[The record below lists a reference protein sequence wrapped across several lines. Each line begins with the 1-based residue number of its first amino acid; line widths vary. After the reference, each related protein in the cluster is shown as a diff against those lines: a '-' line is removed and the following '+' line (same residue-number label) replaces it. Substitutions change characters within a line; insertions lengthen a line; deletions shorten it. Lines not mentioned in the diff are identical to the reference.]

1 MVGGEPAEEYAW
13 PWQVAMLENGE
24 HICGASLIDPWW
36 IITAAHCVD
45 PCYLCTPHVFE
56 FRVGSISLTSKTD
69 VTQVRRASRIFTHPE
84 YDLLDDEEDDHD
96 IALFRMSQPFNL
108 THDYRVNTVC
118 LPTEDMDDE
127 FGAEKVATVTGWG
140 TLQSGKSDF
149 PDTMYQVNVPIYD
162 QEQCNKSLNGEI
174 TDNMLCA
181 GLPEG
186 GGDACQTNINGC
198 VTGWGQESLLSST
211 SRFMKEVELPIVD
224 RQTCEESVD
233 EDEGE
238 FTDNMFCAGYHS
250 AQQDTCTGDAGGPFA
265 FRHDDGRWYQLGIVS
280 WGVGCAEEGE
290 YGFYTS
296 VSRYLHWLRSKNVT
310 VAYSPNVAR
319 QFNESRP
326 SEALAFTVRS
336 PSTLTVAAGSV
347 VDLECFPNRDDAS
360 VQWFVNNRPAAPV
373 GGFGEDKNPTAGCSP
388 I

>member
-1 MVGGEPAEEYAW
+1 MLTRLCLVCLLAVISPVLTQNWQARPDECGRKHAGISTQIVGGEPAEEYAW

-108 THDYRVNTVC
+108 TQDYRVNTVC
-118 LPTEDMDDE
+118 LPTGDMDDE
-127 FGAEKVATVTGWG
+127 FGAGKVATVTGWG

-186 GGDACQTNINGC
+186 GVDACQ
-198 VTGWGQESLLSST
+198 
-211 SRFMKEVELPIVD
+211 
-224 RQTCEESVD
+224 
-233 EDEGE
+233 
-238 FTDNMFCAGYHS
+238 
-250 AQQDTCTGDAGGPFA
+250 GDSGGPLVA
-265 FRHDDGRWYQLGIVS
+265 LGGGNSDQYYLVGIVS
-280 WGVGCAEEGE
+280 WGEGCGDADSPGVYTRVTRFEDWILPIFNNNYTLDSYVPCVCPEYMSAAVIAGLTSLSILLAVSLGFNTALTIMWKKKSKKGVQDGGKGDIGHAMTDKEG
-290 YGFYTS
+290 T
-296 VSRYLHWLRSKNVT
+296 
-310 VAYSPNVAR
+310 
-319 QFNESRP
+319 
-326 SEALAFTVRS
+326 
-336 PSTLTVAAGSV
+336 
-347 VDLECFPNRDDAS
+347 
-360 VQWFVNNRPAAPV
+360 
-373 GGFGEDKNPTAGCSP
+373 
-388 I
+388 